1 MSNFLSAL
9 HNKIMLGDGALG
21 TMLVKEGLPP
31 GENPEL
37 WMLSHPEKVQS
48 ITKAYLN
55 AGSEV
60 LQTNTF
66 GANRLKLQE
75 YNAQGRVKEINLTA
89 ARLVREVAGN
99 KAFVAGIIGP
109 TGYFPAPLSEYSWAE
124 LVDVFREQAEALQ
137 AGGVDFLFLETF
149 SDLGEARAALFAAK
163 NYTTLP
169 VACSLTYTNGR
180 TLTGTDPETAAVV
193 LEAMGADLIGAN
205 CSTGPQELLPIMEA
219 YQKATRLPLLV
230 EPNAGLPEL
239 INGQTVYRET
249 PAMMAEFVHPFLRL
263 GVRLMGACCGSTP
276 AHLQA
281 MGEKVHT
288 FRENTA
294 TSNETTTATVTTSAT
309 ATVTDHAVKQS
320 CPLTT
325 RLASRT
331 RVITLGSGEFPR
343 LIGERINPTAR
354 KAIAQAFRESKW
366 ELILQEG
373 YEQVEKGAQLLD
385 LNVGVPGLDQG
396 ELLRQGVRQLQMALD
411 TPLVLDCTNPAA
423 LEKGLQEYQGKAL
436 INSVNGEEESLAAI
450 LPLAKKYGAAVLG
463 LTLDENGIPEKAEE
477 RYKIAEKIVSR
488 AKAYGIPPENILI
501 DCLVLT
507 AAANPALSLETI
519 KAIALVKERLGV
531 PCVLGL
537 SNVSHGLPQRSWLNN
552 AFLALALGAGLDAA
566 IANPHDARI
575 GETLA
580 AGALLTGRDPSAVNY
595 LQATGKALAL
605 SSALTSET
613 GNNAGNTA
621 AKEKALS
628 LTTLHEYILQGL
640 KEPIIPL
647 LEKLLAETNLEP
659 LTIINDGIIPP
670 LEKIGELYA
679 QGKVFL
685 PQLMLAGDAVK
696 TAFSYLQTHFP
707 ASTGESKGTVVI
719 GTVKGDVHDIGK
731 NIVKALLE
739 NHGYK
744 VIDLG
749 KNVPAE
755 AFIEAAQ
762 KEKAQLVGLS
772 ALMTTTMVEMEKII
786 AEIKNA
792 KLPVQV
798 IVGGAVVTA
807 EYARQIGAD
816 GYGKDAVEAVKVV
829 RTLLQN
835 TNR

>member
-1 MSNFLSAL
+1 LSKFLATL
-9 HNKIMLGDGALG
+9 HNKILLGDGALG

-31 GENPEL
+31 GYNPEL
-37 WMLSHPEKVQS
+37 WMLSHPEKVQN
-48 ITKAYLN
+48 ITKAYLA

-75 YNAQGRVKEINLTA
+75 YNAQDRVKEINLTA
-89 ARLVREVAGN
+89 ARLVREVVGN
-99 KAFVAGIIGP
+99 NAFVAGIVGP
-109 TGYFPAPLSEYSWAE
+109 TGYFPAPLSEYTWVQ
-124 LVDVFREQAEALQ
+124 LVEVFREQVEALQ

-163 NYTTLP
+163 NYTSLP

-193 LEAMGADLIGAN
+193 LEAMGADLLGAN

-239 INGQTVYRET
+239 VEGQTVYRET
-249 PAMMAEFVHPFLRL
+249 PTKMAEFVKPFLQL
-263 GVRLMGACCGSTP
+263 GVRLIGACCGSTP
-276 AHLQA
+276 AHIKA
-281 MGEKVHT
+281 MGEKVLT
-288 FRENTA
+288 FNKNTA
-294 TSNETTTATVTTSAT
+294 TSNATVTAT
-309 ATVTDHAVKQS
+309 GHAATENND
-320 CPLTT
+320 PLNSSVNHPFPFPT
-325 RLASRT
+325 RLASRSK
-331 RVITLGSGEFPR
+331 VITLGSSELPR

-354 KAIAQAFRESKW
+354 KTIAQAFRESKW
-366 ELILQEG
+366 DLILQEG

-396 ELLRQGVRQLQMALD
+396 ELLLQGIRQLQMALD

-463 LTLDENGIPEKAEE
+463 LTLDENGIPEKAAD
-477 RYKIAEKIVSR
+477 RFKIAEKIVAR
-488 AKAYGIPPENILI
+488 ANSLGIPKENILI

-507 AAANPALSLETI
+507 AAANPALTLETI
-519 KAIALVKERLGV
+519 KAIALVKEHLGV

-552 AFLALALGAGLDAA
+552 TFLALALGAGLDAA
-566 IANPHDARI
+566 IANPHDTRI

-580 AGALLTGRDPSAVNY
+580 AGALLTGRDPSAENY
-595 LQATGKALAL
+595 LQATGKALEL
-605 SSALTSET
+605 SSTLTAGT
-613 GNNAGNTA
+613 GNDTGNTA
-621 AKEKALS
+621 AKGKPLS
-628 LTTLHEYILQGL
+628 LTTLHDYILQGQ

-647 LEKLLAETNLEP
+647 LEQLLAQANLEP
-659 LTIINDGIIPP
+659 LTIINEGIIPP
-670 LEKIGELYA
+670 LEKIGELFA

-696 TAFSYLQTHFP
+696 TAFSYLQVHFP
-707 ASTGESKGTVVI
+707 ASTGENKGTIVI

-755 AFIEAAQ
+755 AFLEAAQ
-762 KEKAQLVGLS
+762 KEKAQIVGLS

-786 AEIKNA
+786 VEIKKA

-798 IVGGAVVTA
+798 MVGGAVVTA

-829 RTLLQN
+829 RTLLQKAN
-835 TNR
+835 

>member
-9 HNKIMLGDGALG
+9 HNKILLGDGALG

-37 WMLSHPEKVQS
+37 WMLSHPEKVQN
-48 ITKAYLN
+48 ITKAYLD

-89 ARLVREVAGN
+89 ARLVREIAGN

-124 LVDVFREQAEALQ
+124 LVEVFREQAEALQ

-239 INGQTVYRET
+239 INGQTIYRET
-249 PAMMAEFVHPFLRL
+249 PAKMAEFVHPFLRL
-263 GVRLMGACCGSTP
+263 GVRLIGACCGSTP

-288 FRENTA
+288 FHENMA
-294 TSNETTTATVTTSAT
+294 TSEATGTKAAT
-309 ATVTDHAVKQS
+309 ASLAAIS
-320 CPLTT
+320 LTT

-331 RVITLGSGEFPR
+331 RVITLGSAELPR

-396 ELLRQGVRQLQMALD
+396 ELLPQGIRQLQMALD

-463 LTLDENGIPEKAEE
+463 LTLDENGIPEKAED
-477 RYKIAEKIVSR
+477 RYKIAKKIVTR
-488 AKAYGIPPENILI
+488 AKAYGIPPENVLI

-519 KAIALVKERLGV
+519 KAIALVKEHLGV

-552 AFLALALGAGLDAA
+552 TFLALALGAGLDAA
-566 IANPHDARI
+566 IANPHDARV

-580 AGALLTGRDPSAVNY
+580 AGALLTGRDPRAENY
-595 LQATGKALAL
+595 LQATGKALTF
-605 SSALTSET
+605 SSALTGET
-613 GNNAGNTA
+613 GNNAGNTN
-621 AKEKALS
+621 AKEKPLS

-647 LEKLLAETNLEP
+647 LEQLLAQKNLEP
-659 LTIINDGIIPP
+659 LTIINEGIIPP

-696 TAFSYLQTHFP
+696 TAFSYLQTQFP
-707 ASTGESKGTVVI
+707 AATGESKGTVVI

-755 AFIEAAQ
+755 AFLEAAQ
-762 KEKAQLVGLS
+762 KEKAQIVGLS

-786 AEIKNA
+786 AEIKKA

-798 IVGGAVVTA
+798 MVGGAVVTA

>member
-1 MSNFLSAL
+1 MSKFLAAL
-9 HNKIMLGDGALG
+9 HNKILLGDGALG

-37 WMLSHPEKVQS
+37 WMLSHPEKVQN

-66 GANRLKLQE
+66 GANRFKLQE

-124 LVDVFREQAEALQ
+124 LVEVFREQAEALQ
-137 AGGVDFLFLETF
+137 KGGVDFLFLETF

-239 INGQTVYRET
+239 LNGQTVYRET

-263 GVRLMGACCGSTP
+263 GVRLIGACCGSTP

-281 MGEKVHT
+281 MGEKIHT
-288 FRENTA
+288 FHENMATSEATGIKTA
-294 TSNETTTATVTTSAT
+294 TASLAAT
-309 ATVTDHAVKQS
+309 
-320 CPLTT
+320 PLTT
-325 RLASRT
+325 HLASRT
-331 RVITLGSGEFPR
+331 RVIALGSAELPR

-463 LTLDENGIPEKAEE
+463 LTLDENGIPEKAED
-477 RYKIAEKIVSR
+477 RFRIAEKIVTR
-488 AKAYGIPPENILI
+488 AKALGIPPENILI

-519 KAIALVKERLGV
+519 KAIALVKEHLGV

-552 AFLALALGAGLDAA
+552 TFLALALGAGLDAA
-566 IANPHDARI
+566 IANPHDPRI

-580 AGALLTGRDPSAVNY
+580 AGALLTGRDPGAVNY
-595 LQATGKALAL
+595 LQITGLALSL
-605 SSALTSET
+605 SSALTGET
-613 GNNAGNTA
+613 GNKTADPA
-621 AKEKALS
+621 AKEKPLA
-628 LTTLHEYILQGL
+628 LTTLHEYILQGQ

-647 LEKLLAETNLEP
+647 LEQLLTRANLEP
-659 LTIINDGIIPP
+659 LTIINEGIIPP
-670 LEKIGELYA
+670 LEKIGELFA

-696 TAFSYLQTHFP
+696 TAFSYLQAHFP
-707 ASTGESKGTVVI
+707 AAAEDNKGTVVI

-755 AFIEAAQ
+755 AFLEAAQ
-762 KEKAQLVGLS
+762 KEKAQIVGLS

-786 AEIKNA
+786 VEIKKA
-792 KLPVQV
+792 KLPVKV
-798 IVGGAVVTA
+798 MVGGAVVTA

-829 RTLLQN
+829 RSLLLN